1 MSPLTTVLTQS
12 TQHYAAAQRSRNYM
26 TCSPKLRRRSARK
39 SPELTPGR
47 GRENRMAITGRVTF
61 PAATAGALTVFLL
74 RRFLGVLRMPALI
87 HSNGSAFLADRG
99 ERQPPSPSINSRDTP
114 QGSRREVY
122 NGRRIPAVYSISE
135 AAACSSEMPS
145 GMAAFGKGTFRWLHS
160 RKLHLMHSHF

>member
-99 ERQPPSPSINSRDTP
+99 NRRLLPSTRAIPPKDPVARSIMAEGFPLFTPYQKRPHARLKCPPAWPPSGRGHSDGYTP
-114 QGSRREVY
+114 G
-122 NGRRIPAVYSISE
+122 NCI
-135 AAACSSEMPS
+135 
-145 GMAAFGKGTFRWLHS
+145 
-160 RKLHLMHSHF
+160 